1 MGAWIVVDLGFGDAG
16 KGGLVDFLVREHRAH
31 TVARF
36 NGGAQAAHN
45 VVLPDRRHHTFSQ
58 FGSGTFVP
66 GVKTHLSRFMLVD
79 PAALVAEE
87 RHLRS
92 IGVGDAFERLSVD
105 ERAIVVTPY
114 QKAANRLREMSRG
127 DGRHGSCGMGI
138 GETMA
143 DFVADERAVLRVG
156 ELLDGGRL
164 REKLRALQAAKRREV
179 EALPLSRGRMVERE
193 LRLLQDVGTV
203 EEFAA
208 VFADVARRVQV
219 MPSSAEVVRGNVVF
233 EGAQGVL
240 LDEWH
245 GFHPHTTWSTTTF
258 ANAETLLA
266 ECGYGAEITRIGAT
280 RAYLTR
286 HGAGPFV
293 TEDAALSRRLPEAH
307 NRTNDWQHGFRVGWM
322 DLAMM
327 RYALEVVGGVDEL
340 AVTCVDHLD
349 LLEELK
355 ICTGYRGGK
364 TLRVDRTQDLAHQ
377 ERMGNMLRDYR
388 PVYEAVTRA
397 DYVETL
403 AERLGVP
410 VGIASHGPTFRD
422 KVLCVQAVI

>member
-1 MGAWIVVDLGFGDAG
+1 
-16 KGGLVDFLVREHRAH
+16 
-31 TVARF
+31 
-36 NGGAQAAHN
+36 
-45 VVLPDRRHHTFSQ
+45 
-58 FGSGTFVP
+58 VP

-79 PAALVAEE
+79 PAALLAEE

-92 IGVGDAFERLSVD
+92 LGVRDAFERLSVD
-105 ERAIVVTPY
+105 RRAIVVTPY

-156 ELLDGGRL
+156 EMLDGAVMRG
-164 REKLRALQAAKRREV
+164 KLRALQAAKRGEV
-179 EALPLSRGRMVERE
+179 QMLRLPGGTHVERE
-193 LRLLQDVGTV
+193 VRLLLDADSVD
-203 EEFAA
+203 EFAEL
-208 VFADVARRVQV
+208 FAAAARRFEIVD
-219 MPSSAEVVRGNVVF
+219 SSAETLAAPGNVVF

-258 ANAETLLA
+258 ANAQTLLA
-266 ECGYGAEITRIGAT
+266 ECGYAGEVTRIGVM

-293 TEDAALSRRLPEAH
+293 TEDADLARRLPEPH

-322 DLAMM
+322 DLMM
-327 RYALEVVGGVDEL
+327 LRYALEVVGGVDEL
-340 AVTCVDHLD
+340 AVTCIDHLK
-349 LLEELK
+349 LLHEWK
-355 ICTGYRGGK
+355 ICTGYAEGEVPG
-364 TLRVDRTQDLAHQ
+364 VDRTQNLAHQ
-377 ERMGNMLRDYR
+377 ERLGAMLRDCR
-388 PVYEAVTRA
+388 PIYERVTRA
-397 DYVETL
+397 GYVEML

-410 VGIASHGPTFRD
+410 VGVTSHGPTFRD
-422 KVLCVQAVI
+422 KAVCVQAIA